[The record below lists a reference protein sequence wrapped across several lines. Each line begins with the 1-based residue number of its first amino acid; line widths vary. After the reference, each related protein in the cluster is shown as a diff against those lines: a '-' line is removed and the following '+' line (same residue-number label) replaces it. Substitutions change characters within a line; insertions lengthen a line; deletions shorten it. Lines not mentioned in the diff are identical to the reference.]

1 MTALRKTTAALISD
15 AAPFAIRAERAS
27 DVAAREALL
36 DACFGDNRHTRTCQ
50 RLRDGRAPA
59 EGLALSAV
67 RQGRVVGSVRLWHV
81 SAGGIP
87 ALMLGPLAVE
97 ASSRQ
102 LGVGA
107 ALMDHALAAAKARGH
122 RAVILLGDAPY
133 YARFGFSAAK
143 TGELSLPGAFERD
156 RLLGLELSE
165 GALDDAWGM
174 IAPTGAPLP
183 KPKAGPTRQE
193 GTSSCRAWLDAMP
206 ENLPEPSAG
215 AASTLP
221 QRHHHG
227 APDRDLGHDRAGPP
241 GAPLGRLRAGGLR
254 RCQAIPIAPRGVA
267 HSGEKPL
274 NRAKPAR
281 IIPSPSH
288 DRGSDAPSPDF
299 NRLAL

>member
-36 DACFGDNRHTRTCQ
+36 DACFGASRHTRTCQ

-67 RQGRVVGSVRLWHV
+67 RQGQLVGTVRLWHV

-97 ASSRQ
+97 DSSRK

-133 YARFGFSAAK
+133 YTRFGFSAAR
-143 TGELSLPGAFERD
+143 TGELSLPGPFERD
-156 RLLGLELSE
+156 RLLGLELCE
-165 GALDDAWGM
+165 GALDGALGM
-174 IAPTGAPLP
+174 IAPSGAPLP
-183 KPKAGPTRQE
+183 KTKA
-193 GTSSCRAWLDAMP
+193 SRARKAL
-206 ENLPEPSAG
+206 LV
-215 AASTLP
+215 
-221 QRHHHG
+221 
-227 APDRDLGHDRAGPP
+227 
-241 GAPLGRLRAGGLR
+241 
-254 RCQAIPIAPRGVA
+254 PRVA
-267 HSGEKPL
+267 
-274 NRAKPAR
+274 
-281 IIPSPSH
+281 
-288 DRGSDAPSPDF
+288 
-299 NRLAL
+299 

>member
-67 RQGRVVGSVRLWHV
+67 RQGRLVGTVRLWHV
-81 SAGGIP
+81 SVGGIP

-143 TGELSLPGAFERD
+143 TGGLSLPGAFERD
-156 RLLGLELSE
+156 RLLGLELGE

-183 KPKAGPTRQE
+183 KAKA
-193 GTSSCRAWLDAMP
+193 SRARKAL
-206 ENLPEPSAG
+206 LV
-215 AASTLP
+215 
-221 QRHHHG
+221 
-227 APDRDLGHDRAGPP
+227 
-241 GAPLGRLRAGGLR
+241 
-254 RCQAIPIAPRGVA
+254 PRVA
-267 HSGEKPL
+267 
-274 NRAKPAR
+274 
-281 IIPSPSH
+281 
-288 DRGSDAPSPDF
+288 
-299 NRLAL
+299 